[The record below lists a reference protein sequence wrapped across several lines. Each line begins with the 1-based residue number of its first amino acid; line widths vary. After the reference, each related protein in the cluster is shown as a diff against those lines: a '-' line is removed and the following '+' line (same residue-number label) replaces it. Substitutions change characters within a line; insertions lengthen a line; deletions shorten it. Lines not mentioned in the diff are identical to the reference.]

1 VVDWTCKTCGELR
14 NAFSILI
21 SKLEGKIPLG
31 EPRCRWKNGV
41 TLDFKEVGC
50 EGVAGFNSLLKLS

>member
-1 VVDWTCKTCGELR
+1 MCGELR

-31 EPRCRWKNGV
+31 EPRFKWKNGV
-41 TLDFKEVGC
+41 KNRF
-50 EGVAGFNSLLKLS
+50 

>member
-1 VVDWTCKTCGELR
+1 VVDWTCKICSELR

-31 EPRCRWKNGV
+31 EPRFRWKNDV
-41 TLDFKEVGC
+41 KIYFKEVGC
-50 EGVAGFNSLLKLS
+50 EGVAGFKLS

>member
-1 VVDWTCKTCGELR
+1 MCRELR

-31 EPRCRWKNGV
+31 EPRFRWKNDV
-41 TLDFKEVGC
+41 KIDFIEVGC
-50 EGVAGFNSLLKLS
+50 EGVAGFKLS

>member
-1 VVDWTCKTCGELR
+1 MVDWTCKMCEELR

-21 SKLEGKIPLG
+21 SKLEGKFPLR

-41 TLDFKEVGC
+41 KIEYQEVGC
-50 EGVAGFNSLLKLS
+50 EGVAGFN